1 MDHCGENRLRQ
12 EKEILNTVS
21 SRIIFIDTECLYFL
35 VPNVIIDQEEKM
47 IFLRLNL
54 TSYFR
59 ITFSSSNSFV
69 LDALIKD
76 EFASIR
82 STR

>member
-1 MDHCGENRLRQ
+1 
-12 EKEILNTVS
+12 
-21 SRIIFIDTECLYFL
+21 
-35 VPNVIIDQEEKM
+35 M

-59 ITFSSSNSFV
+59 ITFSSSNLFV

-82 STR
+82 STRDDPVNRRE